1 MPLFLLLQLKAAII
15 GAMII
20 KLIGLV
26 AFKAL
31 LVAKIALTIA
41 SVIGLRKLLESK
53 HRSSTYEVVAHPYYT
68 EDHVHDRSFSQQI
81 AYKGQEQVRSL
92 SSAIS

>member
-1 MPLFLLLQLKAAII
+1 MPLFVLLQLKAAII
-15 GAMII
+15 GAMVL

-41 SVIGLRKLLESK
+41 SVIGLKKLLDSK
-53 HRSSTYEVVAHPYYT
+53 HRSSSTYEVVAHPYYT
-68 EDHVHDRSFSQQI
+68 EDHVHDRSLGQQM
-81 AYKGQEQVRSL
+81 AYKEQEPVHSL
-92 SSAIS
+92 V